1 MFQLIITKI
10 IIIAVKQIRSLT
22 SN

>member
-1 MFQLIITKI
+1 MFQHIITKI
-10 IIIAVKQIRSLT
+10 IMIAVKLIRSLT